1 MSNAVTKATELTT
14 ELTSSV
20 INKGGE
26 EREKEGHEEEEGQ
39 EVPTSQEMTRDSV
52 TDDDKEDQTIGGLFT
67 GIATAVQSTVR
78 NLYVLLIN

>member
-26 EREKEGHEEEEGQ
+26 EREKEGLEEEGQ